1 MLFSMLVPGDNFRVR
16 ENQFS
21 ESLWGASISDIKRK
35 LKKKKKKGNWFLR
48 ISCVSDFSFYY
59 FIATD
64 LGKKKRITPCHS
76 GNKRPNF
83 NLRRKGEIRRQRA
96 KNICRKNRLVLVQN

>member
-35 LKKKKKKGNWFLR
+35 LKKKKKKGKL
-48 ISCVSDFSFYY
+48 VSPYLLCFGLQLLLFYCY
-59 FIATD
+59 RPR
-64 LGKKKRITPCHS
+64 KK
-76 GNKRPNF
+76 
-83 NLRRKGEIRRQRA
+83 E
-96 KNICRKNRLVLVQN
+96 KNNTMPFWK